1 VADPLFRDQ
10 NAAGGWLRPWS
21 IFGSKGGKV
30 TDGSSPHQSNQS
42 VLSLTISGSGAPSTL
57 YSYCIAASP
66 NSACSSPSGGYDAV
80 GNVLSYY
87 DSVTGT
93 WNMSSGYDRLN
104 RLTSASASGSA
115 YQGLQATWSYDS
127 FGNRKTESFGGSYS
141 GTSGVPASSS
151 VHFNDGSNRVTS
163 VDSGYA
169 PGYDSAGNV
178 LCDAQNGANCYGN
191 QYAYDGEGRICAVAG
206 ANGTMGYLYDAQGT
220 RIAKGTIHFVN
231 GLLSCDTTLNGFT
244 MTTSYILGPG
254 NEQLTEISWAGTTA
268 TPAHTNV
275 FAGGQLTATYSF
287 NNDPNAS
294 SPGTLYFHITDWL
307 GTRRALVDY
316 TGELQQAC
324 DSLPFGNGE
333 DCPTLPTE
341 HLFTGKERDT
351 ESGNDYFGARYYAS
365 SMGRFMSPD
374 WSAKLM
380 PVPYAKLDN
389 PQTLNLYAYVGNNP
403 LSRIDADG
411 HYEISCGSGSKNCN
425 QKELDR
431 INKQIAKDQVSKN
444 KARAAAAGAYGGL
457 GEKNGVMISVVDQ
470 PDAKNANVNGTTGA
484 QAGTPGFAYTP
495 DGKATGAA
503 TAVTLKAGLDGG
515 DLKDAIDHEGQHA
528 LDRQNYVNGLMQD
541 ATGESSKGLNITGRM
556 SEVNAYTT
564 QGFSPGEIKQQLS
577 KPPYSTDPNIDKPL
591 FPMPSAY

>member
-1 VADPLFRDQ
+1 
-10 NAAGGWLRPWS
+10 
-21 IFGSKGGKV
+21 V
-30 TDGSSPHQSNQS
+30 TDD
-42 VLSLTISGSGAPSTL
+42 
-57 YSYCIAASP
+57 
-66 NSACSSPSGGYDAV
+66 GGVEY
-80 GNVLSYY
+80 L
-87 DSVTGT
+87 
-93 WNMSSGYDRLN
+93 
-104 RLTSASASGSA
+104 
-115 YQGLQATWSYDS
+115 
-127 FGNRKTESFGGSYS
+127 
-141 GTSGVPASSS
+141 
-151 VHFNDGSNRVTS
+151 
-163 VDSGYA
+163 
-169 PGYDSAGNV
+169 
-178 LCDAQNGANCYGN
+178 
-191 QYAYDGEGRICAVAG
+191 YDGDGRICAVA
-206 ANGTMGYLYDAQGT
+206 NYRIPFMTIMTGYLYDAEG
-220 RIAKGTIHFVN
+220 RRVSKGTISAW
-231 GLLSCDTTLNGFT
+231 SCDPVLNGFQPT
-244 MTTSYILGPG
+244 DDHILDLAGEQVTEMGVGGTSDGSTTSGLV
-254 NEQLTEISWAGTTA
+254 WH
-268 TPAHTNV
+268 HTNV
-275 FAGGQLTATYSF
+275 WAAGKLLATYDGDSATTSGLHF
-287 NNDPNAS
+287 YFNDP
-294 SPGTLYFHITDWL
+294 L
-307 GTRRALVDY
+307 GTRRVQTDFAGNV
-316 TGELQQAC
+316 EQKC
-324 DSLPFGNGE
+324 SSLPFGDGE
-333 DCPTLPTE
+333 TCGPTPTE
-341 HLFTGKERDT
+341 NLFTGKERDS

-365 SMGRFMSPD
+365 TMGRFMSPD

-457 GEKNGVMISVVDQ
+457 GEKNGVIISVVDQ
-470 PDAKNANVNGTTGA
+470 PDSKNANVNGTTGA

-495 DGKATGAA
+495 DGKATGVA

-564 QGFSPGEIKQQLS
+564 QGLSPGEIKQQLS